1 MVYWCIFE
9 SPIAAY
15 VVGQHPDGVI
25 LHDEAHQ
32 GVESPDGQ
40 LVGGET
46 AAILMEGIL
55 RLGSNGDADDGQ
67 HENDCRQ
74 PTNPFLLHKP
84 IHLQPNFRKHAKALI
99 FSRLRREILQ
109 I

>member
-15 VVGQHPDGVI
+15 VVGQHPDGVV
-25 LHDEAHQ
+25 LHDKAHQ

-67 HENDCRQ
+67 HENDSRQ
-74 PTNPFLLHKP
+74 PTNPFAPAQAYTYSTQLSQACESP
-84 IHLQPNFRKHAKALI
+84 DF
-99 FSRLRREILQ
+99 
-109 I
+109 